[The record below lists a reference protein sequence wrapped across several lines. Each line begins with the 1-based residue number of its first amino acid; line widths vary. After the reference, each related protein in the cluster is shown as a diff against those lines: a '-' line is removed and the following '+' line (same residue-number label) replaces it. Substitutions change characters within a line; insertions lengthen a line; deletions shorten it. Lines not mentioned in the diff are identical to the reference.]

1 MPNVSL
7 MNYTYIAESP
17 YASSPVIIMT
27 TNRSSKKTNNLVAN
41 PSVSLLVHDCAYPSF
56 RHPIFDPHT
65 SLSPTHPLSQP
76 PKDTPS

>member
-1 MPNVSL
+1 

-41 PSVSLLVHDCAYPSF
+41 PNVSLLVHDCASPPS
-56 RHPIFDPHT
+56 PMP
-65 SLSPTHPLSQP
+65 SSPRPLI
-76 PKDTPS
+76 PS